1 MILSGLSEPGSVPF
15 MTNYII
21 LALCVIIIL
30 SYLFD
35 ISSRYSRIPGII
47 LLIGLGIALQL
58 ISLSTGLSIP
68 NLKPILPVIGTLG
81 LVMIVLDASL
91 DLKLEKKKSRVLINT
106 VLSALVL
113 LILVVT
119 IGSLVLVKIFGHT
132 PISAVLNMIP
142 LGIISSAAAIPS
154 AEGLSSKEKEFI
166 VYESSFSDILGIMA
180 FDFILL
186 GQSEM
191 NLGVGNFLIAGF
203 LTIVIAAV
211 TTVGLAWLL
220 HKANYHVNYVIIM
233 TFVVLVYVLAELY
246 HLPALL
252 LVLVFGLALSN
263 NRIVENTFISRYIEF
278 GKFNRDLNAFRR
290 ILGELTFLV
299 RSFFFIIFGYYT
311 SVEGVFYPEN
321 LITAFIITAGILL
334 IRWLFF
340 YCILRIKSLPLVL
353 FAPRGLITI
362 LLFLSIPAAY
372 MIPEINTEVIT
383 LVILMTLLA
392 MMLGNIISPRKAKR
406 VVSAAKTD
414 PQETDIENQA
424 HNNLP
429 EEIK

>member
-1 MILSGLSEPGSVPF
+1 

-35 ISSRYSRIPGII
+35 LSSRYSRVPGVI

-58 ISLSTGLSIP
+58 VSVSTGLDIP
-68 NLKPILPVIGTLG
+68 NLQPLLPVIGTLG

-91 DLKLEKKKSRVLINT
+91 DLKLEKKKAKVLINT
-106 VLSALVL
+106 VVSALVL
-113 LILVVT
+113 LTLVVT
-119 IGSLVLVKIFGHT
+119 AGSLVLVKVYGHT
-132 PISAVLNMIP
+132 PISAVLNTIP
-142 LGIISSAAAIPS
+142 LGIISSAVAIPS
-154 AEGLSSKEKEFI
+154 AAGLNTREKEFI

-180 FDFILL
+180 FDFILF
-186 GQSEM
+186 GQSEIT
-191 NLGVGNFLIAGF
+191 GGIGNYIAGGL

-211 TTVGLAWLL
+211 TTAGLAWLL
-220 HKANYHVNYVIIM
+220 HKVSYHINYVIIM

-252 LVLVFGLALSN
+252 LVLIFGLALSN
-263 NRIVENTFISRYIEF
+263 SRFVENTFIRKYVEF
-278 GKFNRDLNAFRR
+278 DKFNRDLESFRK

-311 SVEGVFYPEN
+311 SVEGIFYPEN
-321 LITAFIITAGILL
+321 LLTALLITSGILL

-340 YCILRIKSLPLVL
+340 SYVLRIRSSSLIL

-362 LLFLSIPAAY
+362 LLFLSIPAVY
-372 MIPEINTEVIT
+372 VLPEINTEVIT

-406 VVSAAKTD
+406 AAATRKKDLPELKEEEPVVS
-414 PQETDIENQA
+414 
-424 HNNLP
+424 
-429 EEIK
+429 

>member
-1 MILSGLSEPGSVPF
+1 

-106 VLSALVL
+106 VSSALVL
-113 LILVVT
+113 LVLVVT
-119 IGSLVLVKIFGHT
+119 AGSLVLVKVFGHT
-132 PISAVLNMIP
+132 PIYAVLNMIP

-340 YCILRIKSLPLVL
+340 YYILRIKSLPLVL

>member
-1 MILSGLSEPGSVPF
+1 

-35 ISSRYSRIPGII
+35 LSSRYSRVPGVI

-58 ISLSTGLSIP
+58 VSVSTGLDIP
-68 NLKPILPVIGTLG
+68 NLQPLLPVIGTLG

-91 DLKLEKKKSRVLINT
+91 DLKLEKKKAKVLINT
-106 VLSALVL
+106 VVSALVL
-113 LILVVT
+113 LTLVVT
-119 IGSLVLVKIFGHT
+119 AGSLVLVKVYGHT
-132 PISAVLNMIP
+132 PISAVLNTIP
-142 LGIISSAAAIPS
+142 LGIISSAVAIPS
-154 AEGLSSKEKEFI
+154 AAGLNTREKEFI

-180 FDFILL
+180 FDFILF
-186 GQSEM
+186 GQSEIT
-191 NLGVGNFLIAGF
+191 GGIGNYIAGGL

-211 TTVGLAWLL
+211 TTAGLAWLL
-220 HKANYHVNYVIIM
+220 HKVSYHINYVIIM

-252 LVLVFGLALSN
+252 LVLIFGLALSN
-263 NRIVENTFISRYIEF
+263 SRFVENTFIRKYVEF
-278 GKFNRDLNAFRR
+278 DKFNRDLESFRK

-311 SVEGVFYPEN
+311 SVEGIFYPEN
-321 LITAFIITAGILL
+321 LLTALLITSGILL

-340 YCILRIKSLPLVL
+340 SYVLRIRSSSLIL

-362 LLFLSIPAAY
+362 LLFLSIPAVY
-372 MIPEINTEVIT
+372 VLPEINTEVIT

-406 VVSAAKTD
+406 AVAAPKKDVPELKEDEPVVS
-414 PQETDIENQA
+414 
-424 HNNLP
+424 
-429 EEIK
+429 

>member
-1 MILSGLSEPGSVPF
+1 

-106 VLSALVL
+106 VSSALVL
-113 LILVVT
+113 LVLVVT
-119 IGSLVLVKIFGHT
+119 AGSLVLVKVFGHT
-132 PISAVLNMIP
+132 PIYAVLNMIP

>member
-1 MILSGLSEPGSVPF
+1 

-35 ISSRYSRIPGII
+35 ISSRYSRVPGII

-58 ISLSTGLSIP
+58 ISLSTGFDIP

-106 VLSALVL
+106 VSSALVL
-113 LILVVT
+113 LVLVVT
-119 IGSLVLVKIFGHT
+119 AGSLVLVKVFGHT
-132 PISAVLNMIP
+132 PIYAVLNMIP

>member
-106 VLSALVL
+106 VSSALVL
-113 LILVVT
+113 LVLVVT
-119 IGSLVLVKIFGHT
+119 AGSLVLVKVFGHT
-132 PISAVLNMIP
+132 PIYAVLNMIP

-166 VYESSFSDILGIMA
+166 VYESSFSDILGILA
-180 FDFILL
+180 FDFILF

-340 YCILRIKSLPLVL
+340 YYILRIKSLPLVL

>member
-1 MILSGLSEPGSVPF
+1 

-35 ISSRYSRIPGII
+35 LSSRYSRVPGVI

-58 ISLSTGLSIP
+58 VSVSTGLDIP
-68 NLKPILPVIGTLG
+68 NLQPLLPVIGTLG

-91 DLKLEKKKSRVLINT
+91 DLKLEKKKAKVLINT
-106 VLSALVL
+106 VVSALVL
-113 LILVVT
+113 LTLVVT
-119 IGSLVLVKIFGHT
+119 AGSLVLVKVYGHT
-132 PISAVLNMIP
+132 PISAVLNTIP
-142 LGIISSAAAIPS
+142 LGIISSAVAIPS
-154 AEGLSSKEKEFI
+154 AAGLNTREKEFI

-180 FDFILL
+180 FDFILF
-186 GQSEM
+186 GQSEIT
-191 NLGVGNFLIAGF
+191 GGIGNYIAGGL

-211 TTVGLAWLL
+211 TTAGLAWLL
-220 HKANYHVNYVIIM
+220 HKVSYHINYVIIM

-252 LVLVFGLALSN
+252 LVLIFGLALSN
-263 NRIVENTFISRYIEF
+263 SRFVENTFIRKYVEF
-278 GKFNRDLNAFRR
+278 DKFNRDLESFRK

-311 SVEGVFYPEN
+311 SVEGIFYPEN
-321 LITAFIITAGILL
+321 LLTALLITSGILL

-340 YCILRIKSLPLVL
+340 SYVLRIRSSSLIL

-362 LLFLSIPAAY
+362 LLFLSIPAVY
-372 MIPEINTEVIT
+372 VIPEINTEVIT

-406 VVSAAKTD
+406 AAATRKKD
-414 PQETDIENQA
+414 
-424 HNNLP
+424 LP
-429 EEIK
+429 ELKEEEPVVF

>member
-1 MILSGLSEPGSVPF
+1 

-414 PQETDIENQA
+414 
-424 HNNLP
+424 
-429 EEIK
+429 

>member
-1 MILSGLSEPGSVPF
+1 

-35 ISSRYSRIPGII
+35 ISSRYSRVPGII

-58 ISLSTGLSIP
+58 ISLSTGFDIP

>member
-106 VLSALVL
+106 VSSALVL
-113 LILVVT
+113 LVLVVT
-119 IGSLVLVKIFGHT
+119 AGSLVLVKVFGHT
-132 PISAVLNMIP
+132 PIYAVLNMIP

-166 VYESSFSDILGIMA
+166 VYESSFSDILGILA
-180 FDFILL
+180 FDFILF

>member
-106 VLSALVL
+106 VSSALVL
-113 LILVVT
+113 LVLVVT
-119 IGSLVLVKIFGHT
+119 AGSLVLVKVFGHT
-132 PISAVLNMIP
+132 PIYAVLNMIP

-166 VYESSFSDILGIMA
+166 VYESSFSDILGILA
-180 FDFILL
+180 FDFILF

-340 YCILRIKSLPLVL
+340 YYILRIKSLPLVL

-414 PQETDIENQA
+414 HQETDCENQS

-429 EEIK
+429 EELK

>member
-1 MILSGLSEPGSVPF
+1 

-35 ISSRYSRIPGII
+35 LSSRYSRVPGVI

-58 ISLSTGLSIP
+58 VSVSTGLDIP
-68 NLKPILPVIGTLG
+68 NLQPLLPVIGTLG

-91 DLKLEKKKSRVLINT
+91 DLKLEKKKAKVLINT
-106 VLSALVL
+106 VVSALVL
-113 LILVVT
+113 LTLVVT
-119 IGSLVLVKIFGHT
+119 AGSLVLVKVYGHT
-132 PISAVLNMIP
+132 PISAVLNTIP
-142 LGIISSAAAIPS
+142 LGIISSAVAIPS
-154 AEGLSSKEKEFI
+154 AAGLNTREKEFI

-180 FDFILL
+180 FDFILF
-186 GQSEM
+186 GQSEIT
-191 NLGVGNFLIAGF
+191 GGIGNYIAGGL

-211 TTVGLAWLL
+211 TTAGLAWLL
-220 HKANYHVNYVIIM
+220 HKVSYHINYVIIM

-252 LVLVFGLALSN
+252 LVLIFGLALSN
-263 NRIVENTFISRYIEF
+263 SRFVENTFIRKYVEF
-278 GKFNRDLNAFRR
+278 DKFNRDLESFRK

-311 SVEGVFYPEN
+311 SVEGIFYPEN
-321 LITAFIITAGILL
+321 LLTALLITSGILL

-340 YCILRIKSLPLVL
+340 SYVLRIRSSSLIL

-362 LLFLSIPAAY
+362 LLFLSIPAVY
-372 MIPEINTEVIT
+372 VLPEINTEVIT

-406 VVSAAKTD
+406 TVAAPKKDVPELKEDEPVVF
-414 PQETDIENQA
+414 
-424 HNNLP
+424 
-429 EEIK
+429 

>member
-1 MILSGLSEPGSVPF
+1 

-106 VLSALVL
+106 VSSALVL
-113 LILVVT
+113 LVLVVT
-119 IGSLVLVKIFGHT
+119 AGSLVLVKVFGHT

-203 LTIVIAAV
+203 MTIVIAAV

>member
-1 MILSGLSEPGSVPF
+1 M
-15 MTNYII
+15 

-35 ISSRYSRIPGII
+35 LSSRYSRVPGVI

-58 ISLSTGLSIP
+58 VSVSTGLDIP
-68 NLKPILPVIGTLG
+68 NLQPLLPVIGTLG

-91 DLKLEKKKSRVLINT
+91 DLKLEKKKAKVLINT
-106 VLSALVL
+106 VVSALVL
-113 LILVVT
+113 LTLVVT
-119 IGSLVLVKIFGHT
+119 AGSLVLVKVYGHT
-132 PISAVLNMIP
+132 PISAVLNTIP
-142 LGIISSAAAIPS
+142 LGIISSAVAIPS
-154 AEGLSSKEKEFI
+154 AAGLNTREKEFI

-180 FDFILL
+180 FDFILF
-186 GQSEM
+186 GQSEIT
-191 NLGVGNFLIAGF
+191 GGIGNYIAGGL

-211 TTVGLAWLL
+211 TTAGLAWLL
-220 HKANYHVNYVIIM
+220 HKVSYHINYVIIM

-252 LVLVFGLALSN
+252 LVLIFGLALSN
-263 NRIVENTFISRYIEF
+263 SRFVENTFIRKYVEF
-278 GKFNRDLNAFRR
+278 DKFNRDLESFRK

-311 SVEGVFYPEN
+311 SVEGIFYPEN
-321 LITAFIITAGILL
+321 LLTALLITSGILL

-340 YCILRIKSLPLVL
+340 SYVLRIRSSSLIL

-362 LLFLSIPAAY
+362 LLFLSIPAVY
-372 MIPEINTEVIT
+372 VIPEINTEVIT

-406 VVSAAKTD
+406 AAATRKKD
-414 PQETDIENQA
+414 
-424 HNNLP
+424 LP
-429 EEIK
+429 ELKEDEPVVF

>member
-1 MILSGLSEPGSVPF
+1 
-15 MTNYII
+15 MTNYIM

-35 ISSRYSRIPGII
+35 LSSRYSRVPGVI

-58 ISLSTGLSIP
+58 VSVSTGLDIP
-68 NLKPILPVIGTLG
+68 NLQPLLPVIGTLG

-91 DLKLEKKKSRVLINT
+91 DLKLEKKKAKVLINT
-106 VLSALVL
+106 VVSALVL
-113 LILVVT
+113 LTLVVT
-119 IGSLVLVKIFGHT
+119 AGSLVLVKVYGHT
-132 PISAVLNMIP
+132 PISAVLNTIP
-142 LGIISSAAAIPS
+142 LGIISSAVAIPS
-154 AEGLSSKEKEFI
+154 AAGLNTREKEFI

-180 FDFILL
+180 FDFILF
-186 GQSEM
+186 GQSEIT
-191 NLGVGNFLIAGF
+191 GGIGNYIAGGL

-211 TTVGLAWLL
+211 TTAGLAWLL
-220 HKANYHVNYVIIM
+220 HKVSYHINYVIIM

-252 LVLVFGLALSN
+252 LVLIFGLALSN
-263 NRIVENTFISRYIEF
+263 SRFVENTFIRKYVEF
-278 GKFNRDLNAFRR
+278 DKFNRDLESFRK

-311 SVEGVFYPEN
+311 SVEGIFYPEN
-321 LITAFIITAGILL
+321 LLTALLITSGILL

-340 YCILRIKSLPLVL
+340 SYVLRIRSSSLIL

-362 LLFLSIPAAY
+362 LLFLSIPAVY
-372 MIPEINTEVIT
+372 VIPEINTEVIT

-406 VVSAAKTD
+406 AAATRKKD
-414 PQETDIENQA
+414 
-424 HNNLP
+424 LP
-429 EEIK
+429 ELKEDEPVVF

>member
-1 MILSGLSEPGSVPF
+1 

-58 ISLSTGLSIP
+58 ISLSTGFNIP

>member
-1 MILSGLSEPGSVPF
+1 

-35 ISSRYSRIPGII
+35 LSSRYSRVPGVI

-58 ISLSTGLSIP
+58 VSVSTGLDIP
-68 NLKPILPVIGTLG
+68 NLQPLLPVIGTLG

-91 DLKLEKKKSRVLINT
+91 DLKLEKKKAKVLINT
-106 VLSALVL
+106 VVSALVL
-113 LILVVT
+113 LTLVVT
-119 IGSLVLVKIFGHT
+119 AGSLVLVKVYGHT
-132 PISAVLNMIP
+132 PISAVLNTIP
-142 LGIISSAAAIPS
+142 LGIISSAVAIPS
-154 AEGLSSKEKEFI
+154 AAGLNTREKEFI

-180 FDFILL
+180 FDFILF
-186 GQSEM
+186 GQSEIT
-191 NLGVGNFLIAGF
+191 GGIGNYIAGGL

-211 TTVGLAWLL
+211 TTAGLAWLL
-220 HKANYHVNYVIIM
+220 HKVSYHINYVIIM

-252 LVLVFGLALSN
+252 LVLIFGLALSN
-263 NRIVENTFISRYIEF
+263 SRFVENTFIRKYVEF
-278 GKFNRDLNAFRR
+278 DKFNRDLESFRK

-311 SVEGVFYPEN
+311 SVEGIFYPEN
-321 LITAFIITAGILL
+321 LLTALLITSGILL

-340 YCILRIKSLPLVL
+340 SYVLRIRSSSLIL

-362 LLFLSIPAAY
+362 LLFLSIPAVY
-372 MIPEINTEVIT
+372 VIPEINTEVIT

-406 VVSAAKTD
+406 AAATRKKD
-414 PQETDIENQA
+414 
-424 HNNLP
+424 LP
-429 EEIK
+429 ELKEDEPVVF